1 MGLCCARALKGRRA
15 SLAARH
21 VLLLLEPPT
30 LRGSPLT
37 ASLSRLRALA
47 AAVLLGLCVSGCG
60 YNTIPTLEEAA
71 KAQWAEVQNQYQR
84 RSDLIPNLVATVQ
97 GYANQEKDVLTA
109 VTEARA
115 KATAIHVDASELTD
129 PEKVKQL
136 QDAQNALSGAL
147 GRLLAVSE
155 NYPDLK
161 SNQNFL
167 ALQAQL
173 EGTENRIAVARRDYI
188 DAARAY
194 NTSLRTFPT
203 VLWAST
209 FFRSNKPMAEFTATE
224 EAQTP
229 PKVKF

>member
-1 MGLCCARALKGRRA
+1 LSA
-15 SLAARH
+15 SL
-21 VLLLLEPPT
+21 L
-30 LRGSPLT
+30 
-37 ASLSRLRALA
+37 RLRALA

-60 YNTIPTLEEAA
+60 YNTIPTEEEAA

-84 RSDLIPNLVATVQ
+84 RADLIPNLVATVQ
-97 GYANQEKDVLTA
+97 GYAKQEKDVLTA

-115 KATAIHVDASELTD
+115 KATAIHVDASQLTD
-129 PEKVKQL
+129 PEKVKQME
-136 QDAQNALSGAL
+136 DAQNALSGAL

-209 FFRSNKPMAEFTATE
+209 FFRSNKPMAEFTATD

>member
-1 MGLCCARALKGRRA
+1 MPALVSALYVRRRA
-15 SLAARH
+15 SSARRAPM
-21 VLLLLEPPT
+21 LGGPP
-30 LRGSPLT
+30 LSI
-37 ASLSRLRALA
+37 AFSRLRALA
-47 AAVLLGLCVSGCG
+47 LAIVVGLSVSACG
-60 YNTIPTLEEAA
+60 YNRIPTLEEAA

-84 RSDLIPNLVATVQ
+84 RSDLIPNLVSTVQ
-97 GYANQEKDVLTA
+97 GYAKQEKDVLTE

-115 KATAIHVDASELTD
+115 KATAIHVDASQLTD

-173 EGTENRIAVARRDYI
+173 EGTENRIAVARKDYI
-188 DAARAY
+188 ESVRAY
-194 NTSLRTFPT
+194 NLELRTFPGMI
-203 VLWAST
+203 WAST
-209 FFRSNKPMAEFTATE
+209 FFRANQPMAEFTADSG
-224 EAQTP
+224 AQNA

>member
-1 MGLCCARALKGRRA
+1 MSA
-15 SLAARH
+15 SL
-21 VLLLLEPPT
+21 L
-30 LRGSPLT
+30 
-37 ASLSRLRALA
+37 RLRALA
-47 AAVLLGLCVSGCG
+47 AAVVLGLSVSGCG
-60 YNTIPTLEEAA
+60 YNTIPTEEEAA

-84 RSDLIPNLVATVQ
+84 RADLIPNLVATVQ
-97 GYANQEKDVLTA
+97 GYAKQEKDVLTA

-115 KATAIHVDASELTD
+115 KATAIHVDAAQLTD
-129 PEKVKQL
+129 PDKVKQME
-136 QDAQNALSGAL
+136 DAQNALSGAL